1 MVAGKWSKESD
12 KDASRVAGERKEEN
26 EMTGDIYVM
35 IYTLGMYI
43 ASSKLNGDLVQVYT
57 VYRFDI
63 QVSNILQNRL
73 MHIIV
78 PFLAS
83 NI

>member
-1 MVAGKWSKESD
+1 
-12 KDASRVAGERKEEN
+12 
-26 EMTGDIYVM
+26 MTGDIYVM